1 MCHSQKGEEKVW
13 LKPRPKTSSQ
23 DTWPLETAAAV
34 IKYET
39 VGQTVSG
46 FGFFF
51 FFGGAKRGAGND
63 SVQKQPKERSPPR
76 HLNIYDPADR
86 RPSTRRHLASE
97 WGNQPVSP
105 RYKTRIRDVRCSM
118 TLLLNLII

>member
-51 FFGGAKRGAGND
+51 FLA
-63 SVQKQPKERSPPR
+63 VQNVGQAMIQYKSSQRKEV
-76 HLNIYDPADR
+76 R
-86 RPSTRRHLASE
+86 RDT
-97 WGNQPVSP
+97 
-105 RYKTRIRDVRCSM
+105 
-118 TLLLNLII
+118 